1 MRKTLSQHE
10 IAALQTTAIDQAA
23 GTVNLTTVLAHA
35 SGEWIASDWPVC
47 AVADTATPR
56 RMGAALTYARRYAL
70 FTLVGIA
77 GEDDLDAPDLDVPN
91 PPDIRLQGPPS
102 SSHGNGR
109 LNGRAKHPEERAGGT
124 AGPKTGSVLL
134 KSMLEASASAA
145 LCEQMLAELKTIASA
160 DDAATWAHHKLGAKN
175 SLTASDA
182 RRVEDAFEAKLA
194 SLAQHHPASRDTT
207 SALTRPAAKE
217 NARPAPRPSTRAHL
231 RFRSPVA
238 FATKSISGS
247 SPNSRASSA
256 GEARPTRITC
266 DLRRR
271 RALGRKVSD
280 EFTVPLC
287 RGHHREVHRSG
298 DEAAWWQATGIDP
311 TRCARALWLETHPI
325 RSGQDSAAP
334 DRSNATAHARTHRSA
349 ATLRRRRLTKRPRA
363 KDNPPTVQLPMVTLK
378 QIEANRRNAL
388 RSTGPRSEEGKRRSR
403 CNAVRH
409 GLAAETVI
417 DVLEDAEDYKT
428 FELSVTA
435 DFNAETAVER
445 ELVLRLASLLWRLRR
460 ATAIETGL
468 LEIADNLNEASNV
481 EQPQRSDPDGD
492 AELDA

>member
-1 MRKTLSQHE
+1 MHRSSPSIASLAAALAKAQAELVNPEKSLIATIRTEGRGGGERSFRYAPLSSGLDIVRKTLSQHE

-102 SSHGNGR
+102 PSHGNGR
-109 LNGRAKHPEERAGGT
+109 LNGRAKHPEERAGGM

-160 DDAATWAHHKLGAKN
+160 DDAATWAHQKLGAKN

-182 RRVEDAFEAKLA
+182 RRVEDAFQAKLA
-194 SLAQHHPASRDTT
+194 SLGEHQPASRDTT
-207 SALTRPAAKE
+207 SALTRPAAK
-217 NARPAPRPSTRAHL
+217 ADRPSGSKAVDKSTLALQEPRRIRDKDHL
-231 RFRSPVA
+231 RFVAQQPCLVCGRSP
-238 FATKSISGS
+238 SD
-247 SPNSRASSA
+247 PHH
-256 GEARPTRITC
+256 
-266 DLRRR
+266 LRFTQR

-298 DEAAWWQATGIDP
+298 DEAAWWQTAGIDP
-311 TRCARALWLETHPI
+311 TVAARALWLQTHP
-325 RSGQDSAAP
+325 
-334 DRSNATAHARTHRSA
+334 
-349 ATLRRRRLTKRPRA
+349 
-363 KDNPPTVQLPMVTLK
+363 
-378 QIEANRRNAL
+378 L
-388 RSTGPRSEEGKRRSR
+388 RSTG
-403 CNAVRH
+403 
-409 GLAAETVI
+409 
-417 DVLEDAEDYKT
+417 DVLNSDT
-428 FELSVTA
+428 TVTTSANA
-435 DFNAETAVER
+435 DGRGEVDTPGA
-445 ELVLRLASLLWRLRR
+445 
-460 ATAIETGL
+460 
-468 LEIADNLNEASNV
+468 
-481 EQPQRSDPDGD
+481 PDGQ
-492 AELDA
+492 AKEQIHCEFGVA

>member
-160 DDAATWAHHKLGAKN
+160 DDAATWAHQKLGAKN

-194 SLAQHHPASRDTT
+194 SLAEHQPASRDTT
-207 SALTRPAAKE
+207 SALTRPAAK
-217 NARPAPRPSTRAHL
+217 ASRPSRSKAVDKSTLALQEPRRIRDKEHL
-231 RFRSPVA
+231 RFVAQQSCLVCGRSP
-238 FATKSISGS
+238 SD
-247 SPNSRASSA
+247 PHH
-256 GEARPTRITC
+256 
-266 DLRRR
+266 LRFTQS

-298 DEAAWWQATGIDP
+298 DEAAWWQTAGIDP
-311 TRCARALWLETHPI
+311 TVAARALWLQAHP
-325 RSGQDSAAP
+325 
-334 DRSNATAHARTHRSA
+334 
-349 ATLRRRRLTKRPRA
+349 
-363 KDNPPTVQLPMVTLK
+363 
-378 QIEANRRNAL
+378 L
-388 RSTGPRSEEGKRRSR
+388 RSTG
-403 CNAVRH
+403 
-409 GLAAETVI
+409 
-417 DVLEDAEDYKT
+417 DVLDSDTTITTSA
-428 FELSVTA
+428 TA
-435 DFNAETAVER
+435 DGRGEVDTPPAHRTTKRMDKPTANT
-445 ELVLRLASLLWRLRR
+445 ASHDH
-460 ATAIETGL
+460 A
-468 LEIADNLNEASNV
+468 
-481 EQPQRSDPDGD
+481 
-492 AELDA
+492 